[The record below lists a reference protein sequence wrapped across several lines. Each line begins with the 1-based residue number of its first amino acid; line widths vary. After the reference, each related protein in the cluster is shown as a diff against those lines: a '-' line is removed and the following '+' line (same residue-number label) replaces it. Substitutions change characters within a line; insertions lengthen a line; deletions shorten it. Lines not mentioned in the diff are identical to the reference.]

1 MNVRRLLAI
10 VIEPKTLRNMLNML
24 HFINLLLMSG
34 KRLSLTIIRRLKRK
48 SKLVKLEPE
57 YKMNMKK

>member
-10 VIEPKTLRNMLNML
+10 NIKPKTLRNMLNMP

-57 YKMNMKK
+57 SKKNMKK